1 MGTEELKGPSEAK
14 ITRVESPWTSVP
26 DQRRACGARGRGW
39 GQFLDEGKERK
50 STEPGA
56 GLLHVCVLRAVQPSV
71 AMVTDALRVGS
82 GTRQAP
88 QAASFNPLPPRPGP
102 LLALL
107 WKQWRTQ
114 QSLGRHSK
122 DTALTRLCPDTELS
136 PEYKVASGITRVFGN
151 VGISK
156 PLDASCFLKSFSLQE
171 YAEKTRWLKKIK
183 KYVYSK

>member
-1 MGTEELKGPSEAK
+1 MLVWPGLGHNESAVGPEIEDGDWGTEG
-14 ITRVESPWTSVP
+14 
-26 DQRRACGARGRGW
+26 RACGARGRGW

-50 STEPGA
+50 ATEPGA

-82 GTRQAP
+82 GMRQAP

-114 QSLGRHSK
+114 QSLRRHSK

-136 PEYKVASGITRVFGN
+136 SEYKVASGITRVFGN

-156 PLDASCFLKSFSLQE
+156 PSDASCFLEIIFPWRMCRKN
-171 YAEKTRWLKKIK
+171 KVVKKN
-183 KYVYSK
+183 